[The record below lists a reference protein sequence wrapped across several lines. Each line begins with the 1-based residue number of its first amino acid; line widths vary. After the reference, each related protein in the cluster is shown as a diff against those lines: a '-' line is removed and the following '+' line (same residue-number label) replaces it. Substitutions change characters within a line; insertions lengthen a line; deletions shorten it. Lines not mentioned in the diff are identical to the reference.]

1 MGENDK
7 DGRKMETTYLKVK
20 NGIIVVVSAKENNET
35 QYAKNST
42 KLVLAS
48 YGLALMYKDYE
59 IPIFEEMFEYV
70 LKNRIISIYEV
81 STDVALQSPS
91 ATFEIE
97 RDMLVEGTTIYR
109 YEKERAKTIPVNML
123 LIDDGH
129 IL

>member
-20 NGIIVVVSAKENNET
+20 NGIILIVPAKENNET

-42 KLVLAS
+42 KLVLAPN
-48 YGLALMYKDYE
+48 GLALIYKDYE
-59 IPIFEEMFEYV
+59 IPIPEEMFDYV

-81 STDVALQSPS
+81 STDVVLQSSS

-109 YEKERAKTIPVNML
+109 YEKQRGKSTLGEYASYR
-123 LIDDGH
+123 
-129 IL
+129 

>member
-1 MGENDK
+1 MGKNDK

-20 NGIIVVVSAKENNET
+20 NGIIVIVPAKENNET

-42 KLVLAS
+42 KLVLAPN
-48 YGLALMYKDYE
+48 GLALIYKDYE
-59 IPIFEEMFEYV
+59 IPIPEEMFDYV

-81 STDVALQSPS
+81 STDVALQSAS

-109 YEKERAKTIPVNML
+109 YEKQKGKSTLGEYASYR
-123 LIDDGH
+123 
-129 IL
+129 